1 MLKSKAAPNAEHQ
14 DERDDPA
21 GAGMGRVGARQCER
35 GIR

>member
-21 GAGMGRVGARQCER
+21 GAGIGLFQPSVQPR
-35 GIR
+35 